1 MNTSKRLYHI
11 QINVVNDGMA
21 NNQILY
27 SFIDKIEEKIIKKI
41 IHKLLKTLTFFPKA
55 GGVNSYLNKILPTI
69 LGLDEGAMI
78 YDYEN
83 ASEVQKTQCITAF
96 NDNTL
101 MIIISA
107 TPEAVTIQT
116 RYAKSRGNS
125 GKLLK
130 TFEVTH

>member
-101 MIIISA
+101 MLIISA
-107 TPEAVTIQT
+107 TPEAITIQT
-116 RYAKSRGNS
+116 RHANTRGNS